1 MVPNTK
7 NFVFHCKKSI
17 GTYVRW
23 IGQCLVHGTRPSSSH
38 LWAHQAQGAPGNW
51 NDILGHTKEWIAVV
65 CNKMM
70 KFDGLKLSRMEIVTS
85 GVEAHQACAIV
96 IMSPHGFSGSPYLPG
111 KKSPSFKCVKNACIL
126 WHNLCFDCWFNI
138 LPRPECSTEEK
149 EKTRSKLGRVPSC
162 VKSVV
167 KVEVIKRKWEG
178 KINMSKG

>member
-7 NFVFHCKKSI
+7 NFVFHCQNKRI

-111 KKSPSFKCVKNACIL
+111 KKSSSFKCVKNAYCGTICAL
-126 WHNLCFDCWFNI
+126 IVDLI
-138 LPRPECSTEEK
+138 SYQGLSAPQR
-149 EKTRSKLGRVPSC
+149 RRRRRGR
-162 VKSVV
+162 
-167 KVEVIKRKWEG
+167 
-178 KINMSKG
+178 N

>member
-1 MVPNTK
+1 MIPNTK
-7 NFVFHCKKSI
+7 NFVFHCQKKRI

-51 NDILGHTKEWIAVV
+51 NDILGHTIEWIAVV

-111 KKSPSFKCVKNACIL
+111 KKSSSFKCVKNAYCGTICAL
-126 WHNLCFDCWFNI
+126 IVDLI
-138 LPRPECSTEEK
+138 SYQGQSAPQR
-149 EKTRSKLGRVPSC
+149 RRRRRGR
-162 VKSVV
+162 
-167 KVEVIKRKWEG
+167 
-178 KINMSKG
+178 N

>member
-51 NDILGHTKEWIAVV
+51 NDILGHTIEWIAVV
-65 CNKMM
+65 CNNMM
-70 KFDGLKLSRMEIVTS
+70 QFDGLKLSRMEIITS

-111 KKSPSFKCVKNACIL
+111 KKSSSFKCVKNAYCGTICAL
-126 WHNLCFDCWFNI
+126 IVDLI
-138 LPRPECSTEEK
+138 SYQGQSAPQR
-149 EKTRSKLGRVPSC
+149 RRRRRGR
-162 VKSVV
+162 
-167 KVEVIKRKWEG
+167 
-178 KINMSKG
+178 N

>member
-1 MVPNTK
+1 MVPDTK

-23 IGQCLVHGTRPSSSH
+23 IGQCLVHGIRPSSSH

-65 CNKMM
+65 CNNMM
-70 KFDGLKLSRMEIVTS
+70 KFDGLKLSRMEIITS

-111 KKSPSFKCVKNACIL
+111 KKSPSFKCVKNAYCGTICAL
-126 WHNLCFDCWFNI
+126 IVDLI
-138 LPRPECSTEEK
+138 SYQGLSAPQR
-149 EKTRSKLGRVPSC
+149 RRRRRGR
-162 VKSVV
+162 
-167 KVEVIKRKWEG
+167 
-178 KINMSKG
+178 N